1 MSTNNAQSPAVNSL
15 DFRSYYK
22 QLIISGKTDDVI
34 KQLRQQLPEFAPNLE
49 ALQAHYDDIKRQ
61 ATRATITQENSRV
74 ELNRVN
80 MALIA
85 FLDDLSKGE
94 KSLAASHLA
103 IGDEANSVLDE
114 VLDNQLEFNKNAVRE
129 NKIFRSAVGVLFL
142 VAILFSAYVVWS
154 HSDFLRDEVQIIGML
169 GATIVLYV
177 CIGILALYALSL
189 IIKGS
194 LFNQV
199 FLKFSKKTLKR

>member
-1 MSTNNAQSPAVNSL
+1 MPSNNAQSPAVNSL

-22 QLIISGKTDDVI
+22 QLIISGKTDEVI

-49 ALQAHYDDIKRQ
+49 ALQAHYDEIKRQ
-61 ATRATITQENSRV
+61 ATRATITQENARV
-74 ELNRVN
+74 EMNRVN

-129 NKIFRSAVGVLFL
+129 NKIFRTAVGVLFL
-142 VAILFSAYVVWS
+142 IAILFSAYVVWS
-154 HSDFLRDEVQIIGML
+154 HSDFLRDEVQIITML

>member
-1 MSTNNAQSPAVNSL
+1 MPSNNAQSPAVNSL
-15 DFRSYYK
+15 NFRSYYT
-22 QLIISGKTDDVI
+22 QLIISGKTDEVI

-49 ALQAHYDDIKRQ
+49 ALQAHYDEIKRQ

-74 ELNRVN
+74 ETNRIN

-85 FLDDLSKGE
+85 FLDDLSKGDN
-94 KSLAASHLA
+94 SLAASHLA

-129 NKIFRSAVGVLFL
+129 NKVFRTAVGLLFL
-142 VAILFSAYVVWS
+142 VAVIFSAIVLLRHY
-154 HSDFLRDEVQIIGML
+154 DFLKEDIKVVGML
-169 GATIVLYV
+169 ATTIALYIG
-177 CIGILALYALSL
+177 IGILALFALSL

-199 FLKFSKKTLKR
+199 FLNFSKKTLKR